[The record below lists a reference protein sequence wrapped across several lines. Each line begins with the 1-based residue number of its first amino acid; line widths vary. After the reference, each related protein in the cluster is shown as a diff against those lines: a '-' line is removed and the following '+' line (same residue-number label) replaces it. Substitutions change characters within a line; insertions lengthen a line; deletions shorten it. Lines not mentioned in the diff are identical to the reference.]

1 MDDRPNHSDD
11 EEESADDESEFPRR
25 PWTKAEDELILKLVS
40 GYGTRKWCLVAANLH
55 GRSGKQCRERSA
67 ILMTFLHI
75 CGCVIYLDI
84 FRYKNQLDPNI
95 VKDPW
100 THVEDLAI
108 LRAQETIGNKW
119 TEM

>member
-55 GRSGKQCRERSA
+55 GRSGKQCRER
-67 ILMTFLHI
+67 
-75 CGCVIYLDI
+75 
-84 FRYKNQLDPNI
+84 YKNQLDPNI